1 MTYRFVA
8 NIAYGWHDELP
19 PGAYCPSAG
28 VIESEDEES
37 FVLEFQSFVEEPDE
51 QNVRLGMD
59 SYCVVTPDQNT
70 AYGCVRT
77 VELSGDLLRVT
88 LDPAYLDD
96 LGLDDPVIEAVLN
109 APPED
114 VARMR
119 EALVRILA
127 YGRSDALPT
136 VRTS

>member
-88 LDPAYLDD
+88 FDPAYLDE